1 VTEVS
6 RDVPAEDRCAFA
18 ADVYATERGWRVLPV
33 HWIVQFGDR
42 TQCSHQWMA
51 GDPPWMPKEDGAGKH
66 PIIHDWQTFA
76 TTDRSQIAT
85 WWGAEYPGA
94 NVGVATGRGSGI
106 WVLDVDEGRRRD
118 GTFKEGLD
126 SLVRLTTQFGE
137 LPDTYAV
144 RTGGGGIQY
153 YFEIP
158 DGLEIR
164 TVPKGL
170 GGDYR
175 DIDIKGEGGFVV
187 APPSASGKGPYTVE
201 RDVPVVMP
209 PDWLIHF
216 LMESGTAVVAGTRNP
231 SMPDGP
237 APAGVI
243 PSDAP
248 GWVAGS
254 IGEKVEAV
262 RTAPDGE
269 GNNTIN
275 RMAYMIG
282 QYVPHGWITFD
293 DAHRRLMEAVGAWA
307 QPHPQADYT
316 IRRALQQG
324 ASDPYVPQT
333 APELPAEGGEV
344 HRGQLRIAM
353 RLAARYAGSLL
364 YAHGIGWHVWD
375 GTRWARDQ
383 DGAVMRAVRDALR
396 EAIMEIADMDER
408 TGRALYDDVRK
419 CESSS
424 SMEGIMKIAS
434 SLEAFAVAG
443 NRLDADPYLFNTA
456 SGTLDLRTG
465 DMRRHNPQDLITK
478 VTPFAIGGD
487 GREFRAFLERILPE
501 NETRRYVQKLFGY
514 AMYGKVTEHIM
525 PIFTG
530 EGANGKGTLRDAV
543 KAAFGDYA
551 VEVEPELLISQ
562 KHQRHGSF
570 KMRLR
575 GARLVFMSETERDRR
590 FDEATMK
597 KLTGGDPI
605 EANYMRQNP
614 IEFQPSHTLVMVTN
628 HLPRLSDDPACWRRL
643 RAIPFDVN
651 IPLKDQDGHLPERL
665 IADGGSVLAWI
676 LEGFRMYRAEGLA
689 LPDVVDGRTRQY
701 RLDSDVIAR
710 FLDEVTVSGGQGQ
723 IKASDLYQ
731 SWSMW
736 CTQGREYAGTATS
749 FGESVKNKGIKTR
762 RTSRGVFYV
771 GMAYRPPGD
780 DEDEK
785 QPDQS

>member
-1 VTEVS
+1 MTEVS
-6 RDVPAEDRCAFA
+6 SNVPAEDRMAYEA
-18 ADVYATERGWRVLPV
+18 VAYAERGWRVLPV
-33 HWIVQFGDR
+33 HWIVEHGEH

-51 GDPPWMPKEDGAGKH
+51 GDPPWMPKEEAAGKH

-76 TTDRSQIAT
+76 TTDPNQIAV
-85 WWGAEYPGA
+85 WWGAEYPNA
-94 NVGVATGRGSGI
+94 NIGVATGRESGI

-126 SLVRLTTQFGE
+126 SLIRLTTQFGD
-137 LPDTYAV
+137 LPETYAV

-153 YFEIP
+153 YFQIP
-158 DGLEIR
+158 PGLEIR

-170 GGDYR
+170 GDDYR
-175 DIDIKGEGGFVV
+175 DIDVRGEGGQVV
-187 APPSASGKGPYTVE
+187 VPPSRSGKGPYSVE
-201 RDVPVVMP
+201 HDLPVAFP
-209 PDWLIHF
+209 PDWLIRC

-231 SMPDGP
+231 AMPDGP
-237 APAGVI
+237 APAGVV
-243 PSDAP
+243 PSEAP
-248 GWVAGS
+248 NWVAGS
-254 IGEKVEAV
+254 VEDKLRAV
-262 RTAPDGE
+262 RDAPDGE

-293 DAHRRLMEAVGAWA
+293 DAHRRLMEAVETWA
-307 QPHPQADYT
+307 FPHPQADYT

-324 ASDPYVPQT
+324 AADPYVPQT
-333 APELPAEGGEV
+333 APDMPENTGEV
-344 HRGQLRIAM
+344 HRGQLRMAM

-375 GTRWARDQ
+375 GTRWDRDR
-383 DGAVMRAVRDALR
+383 DGASMRAVRDTLR
-396 EAIMEIADMDER
+396 EALFEIADMDA
-408 TGRALYDDVRK
+408 RAGGALHQDVRK

-424 SMEGIMKIAS
+424 SMEGILRIAS
-434 SLEAFAVAG
+434 SLEAFAVSG
-443 NRLDADPYLFNTA
+443 SRLDSDPYLFNTA

-465 DMRRHNPQDLITK
+465 EMRQHNPQDLITK

-501 NETRRYVQKLFGY
+501 HETRRYVQKLFGY

-614 IEFQPSHTLVMVTN
+614 IEFDPSHTLVMVTN

-651 IPLKDQDGHLPERL
+651 IPLEEQDGHLPERL
-665 IADGGSVLAWI
+665 VADGGSVLAWI
-676 LEGFRMYRAEGLA
+676 LEGFGMYRAEGLA
-689 LPDVVDGRTRQY
+689 LPRPVSDRTSQY
-701 RLDSDVIAR
+701 RLDSDVLAR
-710 FLDEVTVSGGQGQ
+710 FLDEITEAVPGQM
-723 IKASDLYQ
+723 IKANDLYQ

-736 CTQGREYAGTATS
+736 CTQNREYAGTATS
-749 FGESVKNKGIKTR
+749 FGESVKNKGITKVRRSNGNFYTGIRYAPQEVEKTPE
-762 RTSRGVFYV
+762 TF
-771 GMAYRPPGD
+771 
-780 DEDEK
+780 
-785 QPDQS
+785 